1 MIGKIR
7 ALVLRHREVLLYLI
21 FGGLT
26 TLVDWS
32 ISFLLYRLWTNAME
46 QRPWI
51 IHVADCIA
59 WIAAVLF
66 AYFTNRIWVFKSRK
80 RGAWILL
87 ELASFAGG
95 RVLTLLL
102 QEVIIALFVT
112 WLGLNKYLFKI
123 LAAVLVVIL
132 NYLISKLL
140 IFRKKNKTPGKPE
153 RT

>member
-7 ALVLRHREVLLYLI
+7 ALITRYREVLLYLI

-26 TLVDWS
+26 TLVDFG
-32 ISFLLYRLWTNAME
+32 ITFLLYRLWSDAME

-66 AYFTNRIWVFKSRK
+66 AYFTNRVWVFQSRK
-80 RGAWILL
+80 SGVWILV

-102 QEVIIALFVT
+102 QEAIIALFVT
-112 WLGLNKYLFKI
+112 WLGLNKYLFKL

-132 NYLISKLL
+132 NYVISKLL
-140 IFRKKNKTPGKPE
+140 IFRKKNKNPGKPE